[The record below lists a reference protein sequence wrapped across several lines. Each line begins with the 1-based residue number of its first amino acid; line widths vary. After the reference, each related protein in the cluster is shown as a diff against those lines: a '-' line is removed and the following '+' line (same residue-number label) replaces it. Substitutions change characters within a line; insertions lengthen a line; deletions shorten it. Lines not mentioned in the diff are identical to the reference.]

1 MSNKH
6 TVNGPVS
13 LLWSSPPHL
22 VVVEGVVDG
31 DVPLHGDGDGH
42 EDGARHGDHV
52 TGVQHVL

>member
-1 MSNKH
+1 M
-6 TVNGPVS
+6 VLFPF
-13 LLWSSPPHL
+13 LWSSPPHL